1 MNDGSFEQQ
10 FQMSYEDVLRLARRR
25 LAAYRSPVSTTTLA
39 HELYL
44 NLHQRD
50 DLNFATREQFL
61 AYSSRAMRSLLI
73 DMARERMAQKRSA
86 ELLPLTLGAEV
97 PDMGGSPEQLV
108 ALDEALS
115 RLGNLDARLMRVAEM
130 RIIMGME
137 IAEMAGALAVS
148 EPTIKRDWQKAKA
161 YLLEALGSPDVS
173 DSAALEW
180 LDRLLGENDELRAAT
195 LRRDCAQQPRTAC
208 ATHAAVGRR
217 VVSGAFPLV
226 SATRGRGHGR
236 I

>member
-1 MNDGSFEQQ
+1 MNEGSFEQQ
-10 FQMSYEDVLRLARRR
+10 FQMSYDDVLRLARRR

-97 PDMGGSPEQLV
+97 PDLGGSPEQLV

-137 IAEMAGALAVS
+137 
-148 EPTIKRDWQKAKA
+148 
-161 YLLEALGSPDVS
+161 SPRWPERWRCPS
-173 DSAALEW
+173 PPSSA
-180 LDRLLGENDELRAAT
+180 T
-195 LRRDCAQQPRTAC
+195 
-208 ATHAAVGRR
+208 GRR
-217 VVSGAFPLV
+217 PRPICSRR
-226 SATRGRGHGR
+226 SERKCE
-236 I
+236 

>member
-1 MNDGSFEQQ
+1 MIDGSFEQQ

-25 LAAYRSPVSTTTLA
+25 LASYRSPVSTTTLA

-115 RLGNLDARLMRVAEM
+115 RLGNLDARAMRIAEM

-137 IAEMAGALAVS
+137 IAEMAVALAVS

-161 YLLEALGSPDVS
+161 YLLEALGV
-173 DSAALEW
+173 
-180 LDRLLGENDELRAAT
+180 
-195 LRRDCAQQPRTAC
+195 QM
-208 ATHAAVGRR
+208 
-217 VVSGAFPLV
+217 
-226 SATRGRGHGR
+226 
-236 I
+236 